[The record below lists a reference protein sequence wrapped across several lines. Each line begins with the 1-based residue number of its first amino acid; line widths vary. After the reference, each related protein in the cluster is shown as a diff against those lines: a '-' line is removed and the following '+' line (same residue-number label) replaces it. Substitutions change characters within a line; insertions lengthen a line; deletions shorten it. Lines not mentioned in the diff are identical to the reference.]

1 MDLKFKSQNL
11 FFHLSVFESW
21 EIIGKKREGWEVGWL
36 ILISSLD
43 SLSYRE
49 KNKDKSLK
57 KFCYIV

>member
-49 KNKDKSLK
+49 KIKIRAWKS
-57 KFCYIV
+57 FVI